1 MNAPHQEQAQSFS
14 PKRSK
19 LFINRLKAFLDNV
32 DNVDI
37 VGIVET
43 VEIVDI
49 VD

>member
-1 MNAPHQEQAQSFS
+1 MNAPHQEQAQSSS
-14 PKRSK
+14 PERSK
-19 LFINRLKAFLDNV
+19 LFINRLKAFL